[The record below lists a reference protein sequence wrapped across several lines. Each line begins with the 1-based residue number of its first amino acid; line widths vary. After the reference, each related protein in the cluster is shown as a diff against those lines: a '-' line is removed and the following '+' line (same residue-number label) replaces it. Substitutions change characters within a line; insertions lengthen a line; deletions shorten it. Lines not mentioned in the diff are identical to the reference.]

1 MALLLLSAYGLFPE
15 SLSFSVSLSILLI
28 SIIYNLIVLFRPASA
43 GFFCALFSPCTPL
56 VLKYHLDK
64 GACRGGEGKSFGNV
78 GLREAQGTYNIF
90 FFLLLSFSKM
100 TYLKIKKKTVHSY
113 GGTKMYIY
121 SFDCQIYTY
130 CTIFA
135 LFCTF

>member
-1 MALLLLSAYGLFPE
+1 MYGLFPE
-15 SLSFSVSLSILLI
+15 SLSFFARHSILLI
-28 SIIYNLIVLFRPASA
+28 SIIYNHRVLFGPASA
-43 GFFCALFSPCTPL
+43 GFFYALFSPCTPL

-64 GACRGGEGKSFGNV
+64 GACGGGEGKSFGNV
-78 GLREAQGTYNIF
+78 GSREARGTYNIF
-90 FFLLLSFSKM
+90 FFLLLSLSKM

-113 GGTKMYIY
+113 GSTKMYIY

-130 CTIFA
+130 RTIFA